1 MCVFFQS
8 LAQGYLFNPRGV
20 YSTIFAQ
27 LISVLL
33 PLMLFVVAN
42 WCVTTLFEG
51 EGSLK
56 DIFKAV
62 SYSLAPVPFI
72 IVITTIA
79 SNWVTK
85 NEMDIVSLVSTISF
99 IWMGMLIVF
108 GVMTTH
114 QYSIGKNIITIL
126 ATIIGMVF
134 IMFIG
139 VLFSTL
145 LGKVVG
151 FISNIIVEI
160 NYRL

>member
-1 MCVFFQS
+1 MP
-8 LAQGYLFNPRGV
+8 LF
-20 YSTIFAQ
+20 
-27 LISVLL
+27 
-33 PLMLFVVAN
+33 LFVIAN
-42 WCVTTLFEG
+42 WCVTTLFDG
-51 EGSLK
+51 EGSFK

-62 SYSLAPVPFI
+62 SYSLVPVPFI

-79 SNWVTK
+79 SNWVTA
-85 NEMDIVSLVSTISF
+85 NEMDIITLISTISF

-114 QYSIGKNIITIL
+114 RYSLGKNIVTLI
-126 ATIIGMVF
+126 ATLIGMVF

-151 FISNIIVEI
+151 FISNLIVEI
-160 NYRL
+160 NYRI